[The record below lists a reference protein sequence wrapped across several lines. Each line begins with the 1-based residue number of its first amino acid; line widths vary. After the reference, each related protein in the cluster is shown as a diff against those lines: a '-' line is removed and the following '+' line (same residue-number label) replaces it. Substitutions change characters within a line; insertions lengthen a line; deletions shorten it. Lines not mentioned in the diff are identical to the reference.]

1 MKWMAVALLV
11 IVAIVLVAVRVDYAF
26 YNPTKGVAAAGRA
39 EKAVDPH
46 ERELLRITVSDAEIA
61 RFKGKVTLNALSEL
75 YGTKDSL
82 RCSASRQQSS
92 RPSSGRA
99 ASVSGRARA
108 SSRVR
113 TSGASSWMS
122 FS

>member
-1 MKWMAVALLV
+1 MKWIAVALVV

-61 RFKGKVTLNALSEL
+61 RFSGKVTLNALSDL

-82 RCSASRQQSS
+82 RCSVIKTYQNDNL
-92 RPSSGRA
+92 A
-99 ASVSGRARA
+99 AANWTLQR
-108 SSRVR
+108 
-113 TSGASSWMS
+113 GAKVTLCLN
-122 FS
+122 

>member
-1 MKWMAVALLV
+1 MKWIAMALGV
-11 IVAIVLVAVRVDYAF
+11 IVVIALVAVRADYAF

-61 RFKGKVTLNALSEL
+61 RFQGKVTLNALSDL

-82 RCSASRQQSS
+82 RCSVIKTYQNDNL
-92 RPSSGRA
+92 A
-99 ASVSGRARA
+99 AANWTLARGTQ
-108 SSRVR
+108 V
-113 TSGASSWMS
+113 TLCLN
-122 FS
+122 